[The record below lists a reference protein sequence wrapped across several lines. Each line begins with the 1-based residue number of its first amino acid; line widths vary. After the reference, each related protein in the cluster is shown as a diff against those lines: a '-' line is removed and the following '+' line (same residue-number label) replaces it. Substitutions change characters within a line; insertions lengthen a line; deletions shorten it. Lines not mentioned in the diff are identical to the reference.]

1 MVEALRKNPAWKGRK
16 GPVVLVIMDGVGYGK
31 YREGDAVA
39 EAKMDALRALAEA
52 SPHTRLKAHGKAV
65 GLPSDDDMGNS
76 EVGHNAMG
84 CGRVFNQGAALVS
97 ASIETGAMFQ
107 GKAWKEIITNLTAPP
122 GTGGPA
128 APVSGVRREPTLHF
142 IGLFSDGNV
151 HSHLDHLKAMIRQA
165 KKEGVRR
172 VRVHVLFD
180 GRDVGETSA
189 LDYVDPFEAFLKE
202 QSCLPQGEDP
212 GFDAKIGSG
221 GGRMWITMDRYG
233 ADWSMVERGW
243 KTHVLGTARQ
253 FPSAREA
260 VETCRKEIPGIID
273 QDLKEFCVA
282 EGGKPIGT
290 IEDGDSVIYFNF
302 RGDRSLE
309 ITAAFEEDR
318 FDKFDRIRRPKVCYA
333 GMMEYDGDTHVP
345 ARYLVSPPAID
356 RTMGEYLAATG
367 VRTLAISE
375 TQKYG
380 HVTYFFNGNR
390 TGKFDEKLE
399 DYEEIKSDVVPFEQ
413 RPWMK
418 CAEIADRVIAAIG
431 SGTYDFIRLNF
442 PNGDMVG
449 HTGVYQA
456 VVCSM
461 EGMDLQLGRLRKAV
475 DAAAGV
481 MLITADHGNSDDMFE
496 HDKKTGE
503 VVRKTDGSP
512 KAKTS
517 HSLNP
522 VPCIVYDPGYQGE
535 YAKDSLNE
543 GLGISSIAATCIELL
558 GYVPPA
564 DYDRSVLKMT

>member
-1 MVEALRKNPAWKGRK
+1 MEALKKNPSWKGRR

-39 EAKMDALRALAEA
+39 DSKMYNLEAIKAK
-52 SPHTRLKAHGKAV
+52 SPHARLKAHGKAV

-97 ASIETGAMFQ
+97 KSIETGAMFE
-107 GKAWKEIITNLTAPP
+107 GVAWKEVVSNVK
-122 GTGGPA
+122 TGAG
-128 APVSGVRREPTLHF
+128 GREPTLHF

-151 HSHLDHLKAMIRQA
+151 HSHLDHLKAMIARA
-165 KKEGVRR
+165 RDEGVKR

-189 LDYVDPFEAFLKE
+189 LEYLDPFEAFLKE
-202 QSCLPQGEDP
+202 TSGA

-233 ADWSMVERGW
+233 ADWSMVDRGW
-243 KTHVLGTARQ
+243 QTHVLGTARQ
-253 FPSAREA
+253 FGSAREA
-260 VETCRKEIPGIID
+260 VETYRKEIPGIID
-273 QDLKEFCVA
+273 QDLKEFVVA
-282 EGGKPIGT
+282 EGGKPVGT
-290 IEDGDSVIYFNF
+290 IEDGDSVVYFNF
-302 RGDRSLE
+302 RGDRALE
-309 ITAAFEEDR
+309 MTAAFEDDD
-318 FDKFDRIRRPKVCYA
+318 FTHFDRVRRPRVCYA
-333 GMMEYDGDTHVP
+333 GMMEYDGDLHVP
-345 ARYLVSPPAID
+345 ARYLVSPPSID

-375 TQKYG
+375 TQKFG

-399 DYEEIKSDVVPFEQ
+399 DYVEIKSDVVPFEQ

-418 CAEIADRVIAAIG
+418 CADITDRVIEAVG
-431 SGTYDFIRLNF
+431 SGKYDFIRLNY

-449 HTGVYQA
+449 HTGIYQA

-461 EGMDLQLGRLRKAV
+461 EAMDIQLGRLLKAV
-475 DAAAGV
+475 NEAGAV

-496 HDKKTGE
+496 HEKKTGA
-503 VVRKTDGSP
+503 VSLKPDGSP

-522 VPCIVYDPGYQGE
+522 VPCIVYDPEHKGE
-535 YAKDSLNE
+535 YPNTPGEGSLNE
-543 GLGISSIAATCIELL
+543 GLGISSVAATCMQLL
-558 GYVPPA
+558 GYVPPEG
-564 DYDRSVLKMT
+564 YDASVLKM

>member
-1 MVEALRKNPAWKGRK
+1 MEALKKNPSWKGRR

-39 EAKMDALRALAEA
+39 DSKMYNLEAIKAK
-52 SPHTRLKAHGKAV
+52 SPHARLKAHGKAV

-97 ASIETGAMFQ
+97 KSIETGALFQ
-107 GKAWKEIITNLTAPP
+107 GAAWKEVVSNVK
-122 GTGGPA
+122 TGAG
-128 APVSGVRREPTLHF
+128 GREPTLHF

-151 HSHLDHLKAMIRQA
+151 HSHLDHLKAMIARA
-165 KKEGVRR
+165 RDEGVKR

-189 LDYVDPFEAFLKE
+189 LEYLDPFEAFLKE
-202 QSCLPQGEDP
+202 TSGA

-233 ADWSMVERGW
+233 ADWSMVDRGW
-243 KTHVLGTARQ
+243 QTHVLGTARQ
-253 FPSAREA
+253 FGSAREA
-260 VETCRKEIPGIID
+260 VETYRKEIPGIID
-273 QDLKEFCVA
+273 QDLKEFVVA
-282 EGGKPIGT
+282 EGGKPVGT
-290 IEDGDSVIYFNF
+290 IEDGDSVVYFNF
-302 RGDRSLE
+302 RGDRALE
-309 ITAAFEEDR
+309 MTAAFEDDD
-318 FDKFDRIRRPKVCYA
+318 FTHFDRVRRPRVCYA
-333 GMMEYDGDTHVP
+333 GMMEYDGDLHVP
-345 ARYLVSPPAID
+345 ARYLVSPPSID

-375 TQKYG
+375 TQKFG

-399 DYEEIKSDVVPFEQ
+399 DYVEIKSDVVPFEQ

-418 CAEIADRVIAAIG
+418 CADITDRVIEAVG
-431 SGTYDFIRLNF
+431 SGKYDFIRLNY

-449 HTGVYQA
+449 HTGIYQA

-461 EGMDLQLGRLRKAV
+461 EAMDIQLGRLLKAV
-475 DAAAGV
+475 NEAGAV

-496 HDKKTGE
+496 HEKKTGA
-503 VVRKTDGSP
+503 VSLKPDGSP

-522 VPCIVYDPGYQGE
+522 VPCIVYDPEHKGE
-535 YAKDSLNE
+535 YPNTPGEGSLNE
-543 GLGISSIAATCIELL
+543 GLGISSVAATCMQLL
-558 GYVPPA
+558 GYVPPEG
-564 DYDRSVLKMT
+564 YDASVLKM

>member
-1 MVEALRKNPAWKGRK
+1 MVDGLKKNPAWKGRR
-16 GPVVLVIMDGVGYGK
+16 GPVVLLIMDGVGYGK
-31 YREGDAVA
+31 YKEGDAVA
-39 EAKMDALRALAEA
+39 DSKMYHLDALKAK

-65 GLPSDDDMGNS
+65 GLPSDEDMGNS

-107 GKAWKEIITNLTAPP
+107 GQAWKDVVSNVKSS
-122 GTGGPA
+122 GG
-128 APVSGVRREPTLHF
+128 SLHF

-151 HSHLDHLKAMIRQA
+151 HSHLDHLKAMIVHA
-165 KKEGVRR
+165 KAEGIKK

-189 LDYVDPFEAFLKE
+189 LEYVDPFEAFLKE
-202 QSCLPQGEDP
+202 QSSG
-212 GFDAKIGSG
+212 GFDEGIFDARIASG

-233 ADWSMVERGW
+233 ANWPQVERGW
-243 KTHVLGTARQ
+243 KVHVLGEGRQ
-253 FPSAREA
+253 FKTAREA
-260 VETCRKEIPGIID
+260 VETYRKEIPGIID
-273 QDLKEFCVA
+273 QDLKEFVIA
-282 EGGKPIGT
+282 ENGKPVGT
-290 IEDGDSVIYFNF
+290 IEDGDSVVYFNF
-302 RGDRSLE
+302 RGDRALE
-309 ITAAFEEDR
+309 ITAAFEEEK
-318 FDKFDRIRRPKVCYA
+318 FNKFDRVRLPKICYA

-345 ARYLVSPPAID
+345 KRYLVSPPSID

-399 DYEEIKSDVVPFEQ
+399 DYVEIKSDVVPFEE

-418 CAEIADRVIAAIG
+418 CADIADRVIEAAG
-431 SGTYDFIRLNF
+431 SGKYDFIRLNF

-461 EGMDLQLGRLRKAV
+461 EAMDIQIGRIAHAVEKAGGIIV
-475 DAAAGV
+475 
-481 MLITADHGNSDDMFE
+481 ITADHGNSDDMYE
-496 HDKKTGE
+496 HDKKTGA
-503 VVRKTDGSP
+503 VSLKADGTP
-512 KAKTS
+512 KAKTA

-522 VPCIVYDPGYQGE
+522 VPCVIYDPECRGE
-535 YAKDSLNE
+535 YPAKSGEGDLNE
-543 GLGISSIAATCIELL
+543 GLGISSIAATCIQLL
-558 GYVPPA
+558 GYIPPA
-564 DYDRSVLKMT
+564 DYDKSVLKL

>member
-1 MVEALRKNPAWKGRK
+1 MNPLKKNPRWKGRK

-31 YREGDAVA
+31 YPEGDAVA
-39 EAKMDALRALAEA
+39 DARMDALNAITAA

-97 ASIETGAMFQ
+97 QAIAGRSLFD
-107 GKAWKEIITNLTAPP
+107 GKAWKEITGNLT
-122 GTGGPA
+122 GNTA
-128 APVSGVRREPTLHF
+128 APASRLPTLHF

-151 HSHLDHLKAMIRQA
+151 HSHLDHLKAMIAEA
-165 KKEGVRR
+165 KKDGVKR
-172 VRVHVLFD
+172 VRVHILFD

-189 LDYVDPFEAFLKE
+189 LEYLEPFENFLTD
-202 QSCLPQGEDP
+202 QSSG
-212 GFDAKIGSG
+212 GFDAKIASG

-233 ADWSMVERGW
+233 ADWEMVRRGW
-243 KTHVLGTARQ
+243 ETHVHGRGRQ
-253 FPSAREA
+253 FKNAREA
-260 VETCRKEIPGIID
+260 VETYRKEIPGIID
-273 QDLKEFCVA
+273 QDLKEFVVA
-282 EGGKPIGT
+282 GDDGAPIGA

-309 ITAAFEEDR
+309 ITAAFEEDS
-318 FDKFDRIRRPKVCYA
+318 FDKFDRGRRPKVCYA
-333 GMMEYDGDTHVP
+333 GMMEYDGDLHVP
-345 ARYLVSPPAID
+345 RRYLVSPPAID
-356 RTMGEYLAATG
+356 RTLGEHLAASG

-390 TGKFDEKLE
+390 TGKFDDKLE
-399 DYEEIKSDVVPFEQ
+399 DYEEIKSDVIPFEQ

-418 CAEIADRVIAAIG
+418 CSDIADRVIAALG
-431 SGTYDFIRLNF
+431 SGKYDFIRLNF

-449 HTGVYQA
+449 HTGIYQA
-456 VVCSM
+456 VICSM
-461 EGMDLQLGRLRKAV
+461 EAMDIQLGRIRR
-475 DAAAGV
+475 AAAEAGAV
-481 MLITADHGNSDDMFE
+481 LLITADHGNSDDMYE

-503 VVRKTDGSP
+503 VSRKADGSP

-522 VPCIVYDPGYQGE
+522 VPCVVYDPDYRGE
-535 YAKDSLNE
+535 YENGEDGGPASAPSALRE
-543 GLGISSIAATCIELL
+543 GLGISSIAATCVELL
-558 GYVPPA
+558 GFIPPE
-564 DYDRSVLKMT
+564 DYDPSVLKMK